1 MLYLTLKYLHV
12 TCVILS
18 IGGFCLRG
26 MLLMR
31 KSALAGRH
39 IAWNDEWH
47 GGRPLLR
54 VLPHVND
61 SLLLAAA
68 IGLAMVLE
76 QYPFVDGWLS
86 AKIVGLLAYIL
97 LGALAL
103 KPGRGPRMRIMAGLA
118 AVAVFS
124 WIVSVAVSKHPAGFL
139 A

>member
-18 IGGFCLRG
+18 ISGFCLRG
-26 MLLMR
+26 MLLVR

-39 IAWNDEWH
+39 GEPAGEWH
-47 GGRPLLR
+47 GGRAWLR
-54 VLPHVND
+54 ALPHIND

-68 IGLAMVLE
+68 IGLAVVLE
-76 QYPFVDGWLS
+76 QYPFVNGWLT
-86 AKIVGLLAYIL
+86 AKIFGLLAYIL

-103 KPGRGPRMRIMAGLA
+103 KPGRDPRVRIMAGLT
-118 AVAVFS
+118 AVAAFG
-124 WIVSVAVSKHPAGFL
+124 WIVSVALSKHPAGLL